1 MNIIKFGGVNMK
13 SMTGYG
19 RAKYLDENIDLEI
32 EVRSVNSRFLDLRI
46 KQPYHLSF
54 MEAAISKQIN
64 KTIVRGKVDVNINLN
79 LLKAPDMELNEE
91 MVKAYWEV
99 YNKAK
104 KMVNTD
110 AHLPF
115 AKLLSEKDIIRIGK
129 TEIDEDDMSKIIMTT
144 LDEAIIAHQK
154 MALNEGDSMKEYCF
168 NSLSKMSSALNKIE
182 AEFPKYKKEIYSK
195 LKDNIEGL
203 LGAFI
208 KEEDHKK
215 LLLETAIYVEKAD
228 ISEEIVR
235 LNNHID
241 KFSAL
246 LEEKTE
252 LGKKLN
258 FILQEMHRE
267 INTIGSKFNSTKVFD
282 DTILIKEEIEK
293 CREIIQN
300 VR

>member
-1 MNIIKFGGVNMK
+1 MK

-19 RAKYLDENIDLEI
+19 RTKYLDENIDLEI

-46 KQPYHLSF
+46 KQPYYLSF
-54 MEAAISKQIN
+54 LEADISKQIN
-64 KTIVRGKVDVNINLN
+64 KIIVRGKVDVNINLV

-91 MVKAYWEV
+91 MVKTYWEL
-99 YNKAK
+99 YKNAK
-104 KMVNTD
+104 DLINTD

-115 AKLLSEKDIIRIGK
+115 ANLLSEKDIIRTRK
-129 TEIDEDDMSKIIMTT
+129 TEIDEDNMSKIIMTT
-144 LDEAIIAHQK
+144 LDNAIAAHQK
-154 MALNEGDSMKEYCF
+154 MAVIEGNSMKEYCIT
-168 NSLSKMSSALNKIE
+168 SLTEMSSALMRIE
-182 AEFPKYKKEIYSK
+182 KEFPIYKQEIYSK
-195 LKDNIEGL
+195 LKNNIEDL
-203 LGAFI
+203 LNEFI

-228 ISEEIVR
+228 VTEEIVR
-235 LNNHID
+235 LKNHID
-241 KFSAL
+241 KFSII
-246 LEEKTE
+246 LEEKSE

-282 DTILIKEEIEK
+282 DIILIKEEIEK

>member
-1 MNIIKFGGVNMK
+1 
-13 SMTGYG
+13 MTGYG
-19 RAKYLDENIDLEI
+19 RTKYLDENIDLEI

-46 KQPYHLSF
+46 KQPYYLSF
-54 MEAAISKQIN
+54 LEADISKQIN
-64 KTIVRGKVDVNINLN
+64 KIIVRGKVDVNINLV

-91 MVKAYWEV
+91 MVKTYWEL
-99 YNKAK
+99 YKNAK
-104 KMVNTD
+104 DLINTD

-115 AKLLSEKDIIRIGK
+115 ANLLSEKDIIRTRK
-129 TEIDEDDMSKIIMTT
+129 TEIDEDNMSKIIMTT
-144 LDEAIIAHQK
+144 LDNAIAAHQK
-154 MALNEGDSMKEYCF
+154 MAVIEGNSMKEYCIT
-168 NSLSKMSSALNKIE
+168 SLTEMSSALMRIE
-182 AEFPKYKKEIYSK
+182 KEFPIYKQEIYSK
-195 LKDNIEGL
+195 LKNNIEDL
-203 LGAFI
+203 LNEFI

-228 ISEEIVR
+228 VTEEIVR
-235 LNNHID
+235 LKNHID
-241 KFSAL
+241 KFSII
-246 LEEKTE
+246 LEEKSE

-282 DTILIKEEIEK
+282 DIILIKEEIEK

>member
-1 MNIIKFGGVNMK
+1 MK

-32 EVRSVNSRFLDLRI
+32 EIRSVNSRFLDLRI

-54 MEAAISKQIN
+54 MEVEISKQIN
-64 KTIVRGKVDVNINLN
+64 KMIVRGKVDVNINLN
-79 LLKAPDMELNEE
+79 LLKAPDMEFNED
-91 MVKAYWEV
+91 MAKAYWEL
-99 YNKAK
+99 YKKAK
-104 KMVNTD
+104 EIVKTD

-115 AKLLSEKDIIRIGK
+115 AKLLSEKDVMRIGK
-129 TEIDEDDMSKIIMTT
+129 TEINEENMSRIIIST
-144 LDEAIIAHQK
+144 LDEAITTHQK
-154 MALNEGDSMKEYCF
+154 MALTEGDSMKKYCL
-168 NSLSKMSSALNKIE
+168 NSLSTMSSALNKIE
-182 AEFPKYKKEIYSK
+182 AEFPKYKKDIYSK
-195 LKDNIEGL
+195 LKDNIEEL
-203 LGAFI
+203 LGTFI

-228 ISEEIVR
+228 ITEEIVR

-282 DTILIKEEIEK
+282 DIILIKEEIEK

>member
-1 MNIIKFGGVNMK
+1 MK

-32 EVRSVNSRFLDLRI
+32 EIRSVNSRFLDLRI

-54 MEAAISKQIN
+54 MEAEISKEIN
-64 KTIVRGKVDVNINLN
+64 KMIIRGKVDVNINLN
-79 LLKAPDMELNEE
+79 LLKAPDMELNED
-91 MVKAYWEV
+91 MAKAYWKL
-99 YNKAK
+99 YKKAK
-104 KMVNTD
+104 EIVKTD

-115 AKLLSEKDIIRIGK
+115 AKLLSEKDVMRIGK
-129 TEIDEDDMSKIIMTT
+129 TEINEENMSRIIIST
-144 LDEAIIAHQK
+144 LDEAITTHQK
-154 MALNEGDSMKEYCF
+154 MALTEGDSMKKYCL
-168 NSLSKMSSALNKIE
+168 NSLSTMSSALNKIE

-195 LKDNIEGL
+195 LKDNIEDL

-228 ISEEIVR
+228 ITEEIVR

>member
-1 MNIIKFGGVNMK
+1 MK

-32 EVRSVNSRFLDLRI
+32 EVKSVNSRFLDLRI

-54 MEAAISKQIN
+54 MEAGISKQIN
-64 KTIVRGKVDVNINLN
+64 KMIVRGKVDVNINLN
-79 LLKAPDMELNEE
+79 LLQAPDLELNEE
-91 MVKAYWEV
+91 MVKTYWEL
-99 YNKAK
+99 YMKTK
-104 KMVNTD
+104 ELVNTD

-129 TEIDEDDMSKIIMTT
+129 TEIDEDNMSNIVMTT
-144 LDEAIIAHQK
+144 LDEAITAHQK
-154 MALNEGDSMKEYCF
+154 MALAEGDSMKEYCL
-168 NSLSKMSSALNKIE
+168 NSLLIMSSALNKIE
-182 AEFPKYKKEIYSK
+182 AEFPKYKKEIYSR
-195 LKDNIEGL
+195 LKDNIEEL

-215 LLLETAIYVEKAD
+215 LLLETAIYTEKAD
-228 ISEEIVR
+228 ITEEIVR

-246 LEEKTE
+246 LEEKTD

>member
-1 MNIIKFGGVNMK
+1 MVIV
-13 SMTGYG
+13 TVE
-19 RAKYLDENIDLEI
+19 KYTE
-32 EVRSVNSRFLDLRI
+32 R
-46 KQPYHLSF
+46 
-54 MEAAISKQIN
+54 IN
-64 KTIVRGKVDVNINLN
+64 KLIFDVFSDDISFGLC
-79 LLKAPDMELNEE
+79 
-91 MVKAYWEV
+91 
-99 YNKAK
+99 
-104 KMVNTD
+104 
-110 AHLPF
+110 
-115 AKLLSEKDIIRIGK
+115 KLL
-129 TEIDEDDMSKIIMTT
+129 ID
-144 LDEAIIAHQK
+144 
-154 MALNEGDSMKEYCF
+154 F
-168 NSLSKMSSALNKIE
+168 
-182 AEFPKYKKEIYSK
+182 EFPKYKKEIYLK
-195 LKDNIEGL
+195 LKDNIEEL
-203 LGAFI
+203 LGTFI
-208 KEEDHKK
+208 KQEDHKK

-228 ISEEIVR
+228 ITEEIVR

>member
-1 MNIIKFGGVNMK
+1 MK

-32 EVRSVNSRFLDLRI
+32 EIRSVNSRFLDLRI

-54 MEAAISKQIN
+54 MEAEISKKIN
-64 KTIVRGKVDVNINLN
+64 KKIIRGKVDVYINLN
-79 LLKAPDMELNEE
+79 LLKAPDLELNEAIT
-91 MVKAYWEV
+91 KAYWEL
-99 YNKAK
+99 YKKAK

-115 AKLLSEKDIIRIGK
+115 AKLLSEKDVIRVGK
-129 TEIDEDDMSKIIMTT
+129 AEIDEGDMSKIIMATI
-144 LDEAIIAHQK
+144 DEAIAAHQI
-154 MALNEGDSMKEYCF
+154 MALNEGKSMKEYCL
-168 NSLSKMSSALNKIE
+168 NSLSAMNSALNKIK
-182 AEFPKYKKEIYSK
+182 AEFPIYKEEIYLR
-195 LKDNIEGL
+195 LKDNIEEM
-203 LGAFI
+203 LGEFI
-208 KEEDHKK
+208 KAEDHKK

-228 ISEEIVR
+228 ITEEIVR

-282 DTILIKEEIEK
+282 NIILIKEEIEK

>member
-1 MNIIKFGGVNMK
+1 
-13 SMTGYG
+13 MTGYG
-19 RAKYLDENIDLEI
+19 RTKYLDENIDLEI

-46 KQPYHLSF
+46 KQPYYLSF
-54 MEAAISKQIN
+54 LEDDISKQIN
-64 KTIVRGKVDVNINLN
+64 KIIVRGKVDVNINLV

-91 MVKAYWEV
+91 MVKTYWEL
-99 YNKAK
+99 YKNAK
-104 KMVNTD
+104 DLINTD

-115 AKLLSEKDIIRIGK
+115 ANLLSEKDIIRTGK
-129 TEIDEDDMSKIIMTT
+129 TEIDEDNMSKIIMTT
-144 LDEAIIAHQK
+144 LDNAIAAHQK
-154 MALNEGDSMKEYCF
+154 MAVIEGNSMKEYCIT
-168 NSLSKMSSALNKIE
+168 SLTEMSSALMRIE
-182 AEFPKYKKEIYSK
+182 KEFPIYKQEIYSK
-195 LKDNIEGL
+195 LKNNIEDL
-203 LGAFI
+203 LNEFI

-228 ISEEIVR
+228 VTEEIVR
-235 LNNHID
+235 LKNHID
-241 KFSAL
+241 KFSII
-246 LEEKTE
+246 LEEKSE

-282 DTILIKEEIEK
+282 DIILIKEEIEK

>member
-1 MNIIKFGGVNMK
+1 MK
-13 SMTGYG
+13 
-19 RAKYLDENIDLEI
+19 
-32 EVRSVNSRFLDLRI
+32 
-46 KQPYHLSF
+46 
-54 MEAAISKQIN
+54 
-64 KTIVRGKVDVNINLN
+64 
-79 LLKAPDMELNEE
+79 
-91 MVKAYWEV
+91 
-99 YNKAK
+99 
-104 KMVNTD
+104 
-110 AHLPF
+110 
-115 AKLLSEKDIIRIGK
+115 
-129 TEIDEDDMSKIIMTT
+129 T
-144 LDEAIIAHQK
+144 LDEAITAHQK
-154 MALNEGDSMKEYCF
+154 MALTEGDSMKEYCF
-168 NSLSKMSSALNKIE
+168 NSLSTMSSALNKIE
-182 AEFPKYKKEIYSK
+182 TEFPKYKKEIYSR
-195 LKDNIEGL
+195 LKDNIEEL
-203 LGAFI
+203 LGAFT

-228 ISEEIVR
+228 ITEEIVR

-282 DTILIKEEIEK
+282 DIILIKEEIEK

>member
-1 MNIIKFGGVNMK
+1 MK

-32 EVRSVNSRFLDLRI
+32 EIRSVNSRFMDLRI
-46 KQPYHLSF
+46 KQPYYLSF
-54 MEAAISKQIN
+54 METEISKQIN
-64 KTIVRGKVDVNINLN
+64 QIIVRGKVDVYINLN
-79 LLKAPDMELNEE
+79 LLKTPDMKLNEE
-91 MVKAYWEV
+91 MVKAYWEL

-104 KMVNTD
+104 EMVNTD

-115 AKLLSEKDIIRIGK
+115 ARLLSEKDIIRIGK
-129 TEIDEDDMSKIIMTT
+129 TEIDEDNMSKIVMKT
-144 LDEAIIAHQK
+144 LDEAITAHQK
-154 MALNEGDSMKEYCF
+154 MALTEGDSMKEYCF
-168 NSLSKMSSALNKIE
+168 NSLSTMSSALNKIE
-182 AEFPKYKKEIYSK
+182 NEFPKYKKEIYSK
-195 LKDNIEGL
+195 LKDNIEEL

-215 LLLETAIYVEKAD
+215 LLLETAIHVEKAD
-228 ISEEIVR
+228 VTEEIVR
-235 LNNHID
+235 LKNHIE

>member
-1 MNIIKFGGVNMK
+1 
-13 SMTGYG
+13 MTGYG
-19 RAKYLDENIDLEI
+19 RAKYLDEDIDLEI
-32 EVRSVNSRFLDLRI
+32 EIRSVNSRFLDLRI

-54 MEAAISKQIN
+54 MEAEISKKIN
-64 KTIVRGKVDVNINLN
+64 KKIVRGKVDININLN
-79 LLKAPDMELNEE
+79 LLKPPDMELNEQ
-91 MVKAYWEV
+91 MTKAYWEL
-99 YNKAK
+99 YK
-104 KMVNTD
+104 KVKELVNTN

-115 AKLLSEKDIIRIGK
+115 AKLLSEKDVIRIGK
-129 TEIDEDDMSKIIMTT
+129 TEIDEDNMNRIIMIT
-144 LDEAIIAHQK
+144 LDEAITAHQK
-154 MALNEGDSMKEYCF
+154 MALIEGDSMKEYCL
-168 NSLSKMSSALNKIE
+168 NSLSTMRSALCKME
-182 AEFPKYKKEIYSK
+182 AVFPQYKKDIYSS
-195 LKDNIEGL
+195 LKDNIEEI
-203 LGAFI
+203 LGKFI
-208 KEEDHKK
+208 EAEDHKK

-228 ISEEIVR
+228 ITEEIVR

-258 FILQEMHRE
+258 FVLQEMHRE

-282 DTILIKEEIEK
+282 DIILIKEEIEK